1 MTRSVAAIDHW
12 SYYAYTVKSARSE
25 AAFKQRKLQ
34 FFQLGFFDG
43 TYLLKKNK
51 KTQRYPRH
59 CARDGERLFP
69 GR

>member
-1 MTRSVAAIDHW
+1 MTRSVAAIDPW

-34 FFQLGFFDG
+34 AFFDG
-43 TYLLKKNK
+43 KCLLKKII